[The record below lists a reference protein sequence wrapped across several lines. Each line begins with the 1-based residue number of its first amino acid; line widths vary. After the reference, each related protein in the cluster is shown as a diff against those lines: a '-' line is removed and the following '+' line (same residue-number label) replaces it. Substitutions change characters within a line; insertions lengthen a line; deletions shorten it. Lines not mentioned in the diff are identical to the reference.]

1 MHRIVVLQMI
11 SSQYVWLVYVAFVAL
26 SYQRRSFWQTVRD
39 DDIEGGYHGGGG
51 RSAQSLT

>member
-11 SSQYVWLVYVAFVAL
+11 SSQYVWLVYAAL
-26 SYQRRSFWQTVRD
+26 AGLRYQSWSVRQTVRD